1 MATCEVEGHL
11 MKFSH
16 IGSPTAIFL
25 LLLVSQWLAIPEH
38 ILAIL
43 FAYITSSDFASTE
56 TNAEK
61 NMFEKYVKIVNV
73 IKVTA
78 EDVTQKNANISS
90 STKDVNSMKFVP
102 FPMFFHS
109 IQY

>member
-1 MATCEVEGHL
+1 MWIQIDRTEISSQRNRNFRN
-11 MKFSH
+11 K
-16 IGSPTAIFL
+16 T
-25 LLLVSQWLAIPEH
+25 SQWLAIPEH

-43 FAYITSSDFASTE
+43 FAYIASSDFASTE

-102 FPMFFHS
+102 FPMFLHS